1 MLEEIRSL
9 IRAES
14 YRPFTLVLTDGRR
27 LPVEK
32 PYYLGISPTNRFLV
46 YSMEDGGFMRVAI
59 ADVKDVD
66 FHVQPRPGGIH
77 EKRETA

>member
-1 MLEEIRSL
+1 MLEEARSL

-14 YRPFTLVLTDGRR
+14 HRPFTLVLNDGRR

-32 PYYLGISPTNRFLV
+32 PYDLGIS
-46 YSMEDGGFMRVAI
+46 
-59 ADVKDVD
+59 
-66 FHVQPRPGGIH
+66 PRPGGIH